1 MILIITIIVRLDAM
15 PQEVENGMQVH
26 AQRPVELILD
36 PSQGLPW
43 AGKI

>member
-1 MILIITIIVRLDAM
+1 MILIITIVRLDAM

-26 AQRPVELILD
+26 AQRAVELIFD